1 MPDLFAWWTQN
12 SASPPLA
19 LGLRSSKAFIL
30 ATISLAVFTDIF
42 LYGVIVPVIPFA
54 LTQRAAVRQQDVQY
68 WVSVLLAVYGAAL
81 LAASPVCG
89 WAADRSA
96 SRRSP
101 LLLGLLALAASTA
114 MLCVGNSI
122 GVLVAGRVLQGISAA
137 VVWTVGLALLVDTV
151 GQKDVGQAMGWVGL
165 SMSMGVLV
173 APLLGGV
180 VFERGGYNAVFA
192 MAFGLI
198 GVDVVLRLLLVE
210 KKVARRWLKEP
221 GEVDGETVVGARAGE
236 QTGNEAAGLEDD
248 SARSSP
254 VDKAPKESEP
264 ASIEPQPPASPSP
277 PTTLKRRIVANLPP
291 IITLLASRRLLAA
304 LWGCLVQAS
313 LLTSFD
319 SVLPLFVRATFGWTS
334 TGAGL
339 IFLPIVLPSF
349 LGPLVGW
356 LSDRYG
362 PRWLATAGFVF
373 SAPFLVLLRLV
384 RHDSLGQKALLCAL
398 LFLVGV
404 GLDLVMAP
412 LMAEITYVVEAKEKK
427 RPGLFGPAGAYAQ
440 AYGLFNVAFAGGCL
454 VGPLWA
460 GMVNERAGWGTMAWS
475 LALLSLVS
483 AVPTVIWTGGLV
495 TRKMRRP
502 REEKGLAGE
511 AEAAV

>member
-1 MPDLFAWWTQN
+1 
-12 SASPPLA
+12 
-19 LGLRSSKAFIL
+19 
-30 ATISLAVFTDIF
+30 
-42 LYGVIVPVIPFA
+42 
-54 LTQRAAVRQQDVQY
+54 
-68 WVSVLLAVYGAAL
+68 
-81 LAASPVCG
+81 
-89 WAADRSA
+89 
-96 SRRSP
+96 
-101 LLLGLLALAASTA
+101 
-114 MLCVGNSI
+114 
-122 GVLVAGRVLQGISAA
+122 
-137 VVWTVGLALLVDTV
+137 
-151 GQKDVGQAMGWVGL
+151 
-165 SMSMGVLV
+165 
-173 APLLGGV
+173 
-180 VFERGGYNAVFA
+180 
-192 MAFGLI
+192 
-198 GVDVVLRLLLVE
+198 
-210 KKVARRWLKEP
+210 EP
-221 GEVDGETVVGARAGE
+221 GEVDGETVVGAEAE
-236 QTGNEAAGLEDD
+236 EETGKEAAGMKDD

-254 VDKAPKESEP
+254 VDEAPKEAEP
-264 ASIEPQPPASPSP
+264 PSLEPQPLASPP
-277 PTTLKRRIVANLPP
+277 PTTLKRRVVANLPP

-362 PRWLATAGFVF
+362 PRWLATAGFIF

-384 RHDSLGQKALLCAL
+384 THDSLGQKALLCAL
-398 LFLVGV
+398 LL
-404 GLDLVMAP
+404 L
-412 LMAEITYVVEAKEKK
+412 VVEAKEKK

-483 AVPTVIWTGGLV
+483 AAPTVIWAGGLV
-495 TRKMRRP
+495 TRRIRRP